1 MDFSDYFKRARKF
14 FKLPKTEL
22 TFESSLFSLISLS
35 IHLHWCGATFHPVTY
50 SIPIQLRS
58 ENIRSIWPKVW
69 EGHCTSCIVHI
80 FSVHSRP
87 SALTRNMIS
96 IRTLDLADL
105 LSMQRER
112 ERERNTIIAI
122 PNTTIPLFDTPG
134 IHDVP
139 ASVDALLRFAFA
151 SAQALNAY
159 MYLCI
164 YVCMHMLSSREIFLA
179 TMLSF

>member
-1 MDFSDYFKRARKF
+1 MCIKRYKKYKIQFEISKLNNSTQTVGQYLISMDFLDYFQCAGKF

-35 IHLHWCGATFHPVTY
+35 IHLHWCGATFHRVTY
-50 SIPIQLRS
+50 STLIQLRS

-80 FSVHSRP
+80 FWVHSRP
-87 SALTRNMIS
+87 SVLTRNMIS

-105 LSMQRER
+105 LSMRRER
-112 ERERNTIIAI
+112 EREKRHYSDTEHDHPIIRH
-122 PNTTIPLFDTPG
+122 PG

-151 SAQALNAY
+151 FA
-159 MYLCI
+159 
-164 YVCMHMLSSREIFLA
+164 
-179 TMLSF
+179 

>member
-22 TFESSLFSLISLS
+22 TFESSLFSLISLA
-35 IHLHWCGATFHPVTY
+35 IHLHWCGATFHHVTY

-112 ERERNTIIAI
+112 EREKHHYSDTEHDHPIIRH
-122 PNTTIPLFDTPG
+122 PGDTRCTG
-134 IHDVP
+134 VCWRFIKIR
-139 ASVDALLRFAFA
+139 LRLCP
-151 SAQALNAY
+151 SA
-159 MYLCI
+159 
-164 YVCMHMLSSREIFLA
+164 
-179 TMLSF
+179 